1 LWINAEKIDME
12 FGGVRA
18 LKSVSFQAYTGKLT
32 SIIGPNGAGKSTLL
46 SVISGFQRPTRG
58 SISFGNDV
66 ITNWKPHR
74 IARHGIVRS
83 FQKTEV
89 FGQLSALEAAEIGAT
104 RRRPATLSHMFDGS
118 RAREPLRRDALEAL
132 ELCGLSGKV
141 GVKCAELSYGEQRLL
156 GVAVALAS
164 QPRML
169 LLDEPASGLNQVDAH
184 RLGRRLTGI
193 TDQGIGVILVEHNMH
208 LVMSVSN
215 YVIVLHHGEKIAE
228 GVPADV
234 SRDQSVIDAYLG
246 TEHAT

>member
-1 LWINAEKIDME
+1 LWISAEKVDME

-46 SVISGFQRPTRG
+46 SVISGFQQPTRG

-66 ITNWKPHR
+66 ITNWEPFR

-89 FGQLSALEAAEIGAT
+89 FGDLSALEAVEIGAM
-104 RRRPATLSHMFDGS
+104 RRRPATVSHMFDG
-118 RAREPLRRDALEAL
+118 RKAREPLRRDALEAL
-132 ELCGLSGKV
+132 DLCGPARKIR
-141 GVKCAELSYGEQRLL
+141 VKCTVLSYGEQRLL

-169 LLDEPASGLNQVDAH
+169 LLDEPASGLNHADAH
-184 RLGRRLTGI
+184 RLGKLLTSI
-193 TDQGIGVILVEHNMH
+193 TDQGIGVILVEHNMQ

-228 GVPADV
+228 GVPAEI
-234 SRDQSVIDAYLG
+234 SRDRAVIDAYLG
-246 TEHAT
+246 TEHAA

>member
-1 LWINAEKIDME
+1 MWISAEKIDME

-46 SVISGFQRPTRG
+46 SVISGFQHPTCG

-66 ITNWKPHR
+66 ITNWAPFR

-89 FGQLSALEAAEIGAT
+89 FGDLSALEAVEIGAM
-104 RRRPATLSHMFDGS
+104 RRRPAAVSHMFDG
-118 RAREPLRRDALEAL
+118 RKAREPLRRDALEAL
-132 ELCGLSGKV
+132 DLCGLLRKMQ
-141 GVKCAELSYGEQRLL
+141 VKCAELSYGEQRLL

-169 LLDEPASGLNQVDAH
+169 LLDEPASGLNQADAH
-184 RLGRRLTGI
+184 RLGKLLTSI
-193 TDQGIGVILVEHNMH
+193 ADQGIGVILVEHNMQ

-228 GVPADV
+228 GAPADI
-234 SRDQSVIDAYLG
+234 SRDQAVIDAYLG
-246 TEHAT
+246 TEHAA